1 MGELIAIIAK
11 WMTSNKDCISLIVDI
26 LGTIATV
33 AAVIVAIVAN
43 CKSNKSLK
51 YSLKMQEQAKN
62 VDLFDRRVSI
72 LSDIQG
78 SEETPELPLQLL
90 FDENICISYRKLRE
104 FVELSNSIA
113 YDISTYT
120 NIMVMPDGEGGYTSP
135 IAEIID
141 FERKLEE
148 FGYPS
153 DKVDEFNKLCD
164 KYQITY
170 SETNEAKDAKVYNY
184 KDLSCELSLANES
197 RQKQKDVLVSA
208 MKDFIQKSISPV

>member
-1 MGELIAIIAK
+1 MNLLTKICQAI
-11 WMTSNKDCISLIVDI
+11 CSLGWNEI
-26 LGTIATV
+26 GTIATV
-33 AAVIVAIVAN
+33 AAVVVALFAN
-43 CKSNKSLK
+43 RNANKQLRAALK
-51 YSLKMQEQAKN
+51 IQEQAKN

-72 LSDIQG
+72 LSDIQE

-90 FDENICISYRKLRE
+90 FDESICMSYRKLRE
-104 FVELSNSIA
+104 FVESSNSILH
-113 YDISTYT
+113 DISTYT
-120 NIMVMPDGEGGYTSP
+120 NIMVMSDGEGGYTSP

-148 FGYPS
+148 SNYPT

-184 KDLSCELSLANES
+184 KELSRELSLANEA
-197 RQKQKDVLVSA
+197 RQKQKDDLISA